1 MRLNFDRAV
10 FFIDTYQS
18 IVLIAFRLAEIG
30 NFCMYKL
37 GSNPNDT
44 IIAYKSNSSILFLGH
59 ILKRRKWSKG

>member
-18 IVLIAFRLAEIG
+18 IVLIAFQLAEIG
-30 NFCMYKL
+30 NFYMYKL

-59 ILKRRKWSKG
+59 ILKRRKSKR